1 MSFVNILPKSKKY
14 NILLNMT
21 TDAKQEF
28 EKLLKTLGEKYP
40 NEDLDM
46 VKLAYEFAYNAHQE
60 QKRRSGDDYI
70 IHPLATAQFLA
81 ELKMDIP
88 TIIAGLLHDV
98 PEDTAIT
105 IEDIKKNFGKEVAS
119 LVAGITKLGA
129 LKYRGMER
137 YAENLRRMFVAMSN
151 DIRVILIKFA
161 DRIHNLK
168 TLEFLPPEKQIRIAR
183 ESLEIYAPIADRLGI
198 GKIKGELED
207 LSFKYVYP
215 IDYKWIMEILPKKYK
230 EKERYLEKVKKRVAK
245 KLLDSGITLKNISI
259 HGRTK
264 HLYSLYKKLLRPPI
278 NRDLSKIYDLIALRI
293 IVPSVADC
301 YSALGVLHNLYRP
314 MPGRVKD
321 YIAQPKPNGY
331 QSLHTTVFTENGEIV
346 EFQIRTTD
354 MHEEAE
360 FGIAAH
366 WNYKENKGGINKKSI
381 KWIEELVKWQKQIQ
395 DNEQFLNDIKLDIFQ
410 NRIFVFTPTG
420 DVIDLPE
427 ESTPIDF
434 AYHVHS
440 SIGNQC
446 VGARVNDHLVSL
458 NSKLKSG
465 DIIEI
470 ITDKNRKMPGMDW
483 LENVKT
489 SMAKNKI
496 RSALNKS
503 RTIFRGIN
511 PNKKNQFDTNSPS
524 QPITSYSG
532 KMRDKTKKL

>member
-1 MSFVNILPKSKKY
+1 MIVDTKL
-14 NILLNMT
+14 
-21 TDAKQEF
+21 EF
-28 EKLLKTLGEKYP
+28 EKLLKILSEKYP

-46 VKLAYEFAYNAHQE
+46 VKLAYEFASSAHLG

-98 PEDTAIT
+98 PEDTSIT
-105 IEDIKKNFGKEVAS
+105 IEDIKKNFDKEIAI

-151 DIRVILIKFA
+151 DIRIILIKFA

-168 TLEFLPPEKQIRIAR
+168 TLEFLPPEKQIRIAT

-207 LSFKYVYP
+207 LSFKYVYSA
-215 IDYKWIMEILPKKYK
+215 DYKWIMEMLPKKYK
-230 EKERYLEKVKKRVAK
+230 EKERYLEKVKKRISK

-264 HLYSLYKKLLRPPI
+264 HLYSLYKKLLRPQI

-293 IVPSVADC
+293 IVPTVADC
-301 YSALGVLHNLYRP
+301 YSTLGILHNLYRP

-331 QSLHTTVFTENGEIV
+331 KSLHTTVFTENGEIV
-346 EFQIRTTD
+346 EFQIRTME

-366 WNYKENKGGINKKSI
+366 WNYKENKGSINRKSI

-446 VGARVNDHLVSL
+446 VGARINDHLVSL
-458 NSKLKSG
+458 DSKLKSG

-483 LENVKT
+483 LKSVKT

-496 RSALNKS
+496 RSALNK
-503 RTIFRGIN
+503 
-511 PNKKNQFDTNSPS
+511 
-524 QPITSYSG
+524 
-532 KMRDKTKKL
+532 TKKL

>member
-1 MSFVNILPKSKKY
+1 M
-14 NILLNMT
+14 LNQ
-21 TDAKQEF
+21 DANQEF
-28 EKLLKTLGEKYP
+28 EKLLNILREKYP

-46 VKLAYEFAYNAHQE
+46 VKLAYEFAANAHQG
-60 QKRRSGDDYI
+60 QKRKSGNDYI
-70 IHPLATAQFLA
+70 IHPIITAKFLA
-81 ELKMDIP
+81 ELKMDIA

-98 PEDTAIT
+98 PEDTAVT
-105 IEDIKKNFGKEVAS
+105 IEDIKKNFGKEVAT

-129 LKYRGMER
+129 LKYRGIER

-151 DIRVILIKFA
+151 DIRIIIIKFA

-168 TLEFLPPEKQIRIAR
+168 TLEYLPPEKQLRIAT

-207 LSFKYVYP
+207 LSFKYVHP
-215 IDYKWIMEILPKKYK
+215 ADYKWIMEILPKKYK
-230 EKERYLEKVKKRVAK
+230 AKERYLEKVKKRVAK
-245 KLLDSGITLKNISI
+245 KLLESSITLENISI

-264 HLYSLYKKLLRPPI
+264 HLYSLYKKLIRPHI

-293 IVPSVADC
+293 IVPTVADC

-331 QSLHTTVFTENGEIV
+331 QSLHTTVFTESGEIV
-346 EFQIRTTD
+346 EFQIRTID
-354 MHEEAE
+354 MHEAAE

-366 WNYKENKGGINKKSI
+366 WNYKENKGSINKKNT

-395 DNEQFLNDIKLDIFQ
+395 DNEQFLHDIKLDIFQ
-410 NRIFVFTPTG
+410 NRIFVFTPKG

-427 ESTPIDF
+427 TSTPIDF

-446 VGARVNDHLVSL
+446 VGAKVNDHLVSL
-458 NSKLKSG
+458 DSKLKSG
-465 DIIEI
+465 DIVEI
-470 ITDKNRKMPGMDW
+470 ITDKNRKKPGMDW
-483 LENVKT
+483 LESAKT
-489 SMAKNKI
+489 TMAKNKI

-503 RTIFRGIN
+503 RN
-511 PNKKNQFDTNSPS
+511 PIQNIRSYKKSS
-524 QPITSYSG
+524 E
-532 KMRDKTKKL
+532 R

>member
-1 MSFVNILPKSKKY
+1 MDQ
-14 NILLNMT
+14 LNPQ
-21 TDAKQEF
+21 QEF
-28 EKLLKTLGEKYP
+28 NYLLTTLREKNP
-40 NEDLDM
+40 DADLDM
-46 VKLAYEFAYNAHQE
+46 VKLAYEFAYNAHQG
-60 QKRRSGDDYI
+60 QKRRSGVDYI
-70 IHPLATAQFLA
+70 LHPIATAQFLA

-98 PEDTAIT
+98 PEDTSVT
-105 IEDIKKNFGKEVAS
+105 IEDIKKNFGKEVAT

-129 LKYRGMER
+129 LKYRGIER

-161 DRIHNLK
+161 DRINNLK
-168 TLEFLPPEKQIRIAR
+168 TLEFLPPEKQIRIAT

-215 IDYKWIMEILPKKYK
+215 DEYKWIMEILPNKYK
-230 EKERYLEKVKKRVAK
+230 EKERYLEKAKKRVTQ
-245 KLLDSGITLKNISI
+245 KLMDNNIPIKNISI

-264 HLYSLYKKLLRPPI
+264 HLYSLYKKLIKAPV

-293 IVPSVADC
+293 IVPTIADC
-301 YSALGVLHNLYRP
+301 YSTLGILHNLYRP

-346 EFQIRTTD
+346 EFQIRTTE

-366 WNYKENKGGINKKSI
+366 WNYKENKGNINKKNI
-381 KWIEELVKWQKQIQ
+381 KWIKELVKWQKQIQ
-395 DNEQFLNDIKLDIFQ
+395 DNEKFLHDIKLDIFQ
-410 NRIFVFTPTG
+410 NRIFVFTPKG

-458 NSKLKSG
+458 ESRLKSG
-465 DIIEI
+465 DIVEI
-470 ITDKNRKMPGMDW
+470 ITDKNRKMPGMNW
-483 LENVKT
+483 LESAKT
-489 SMAKNKI
+489 TMAKNKI
-496 RSALNKS
+496 RSAINKS
-503 RTIFRGIN
+503 
-511 PNKKNQFDTNSPS
+511 KN
-524 QPITSYSG
+524 Y
-532 KMRDKTKKL
+532 RR

>member
-1 MSFVNILPKSKKY
+1 MPY
-14 NILLNMT
+14 TDLNMINT
-21 TDAKQEF
+21 SPQLEL
-28 EKLLKTLGEKYP
+28 EKLLKTINEKYP
-40 NEDLDM
+40 GGDLDM
-46 VKLAYEFAYNAHQE
+46 VKLAYDFAHSAHLG

-98 PEDTAIT
+98 PEDTT
-105 IEDIKKNFGKEVAS
+105 TTLEDIKNNFGKEVAS

-168 TLEFLPPEKQIRIAR
+168 TLEFLPLEKQVRIAT

-215 IDYKWIMEILPKKYK
+215 ADYKWIMDILPKKYQEK
-230 EKERYLEKVKKRVAK
+230 EKYLEKVRKRVSK
-245 KLLDSGITLKNISI
+245 KLLDGGIVLSNISI

-264 HLYSLYKKLLRPPI
+264 HLYSLYKKLLRPPV

-301 YSALGVLHNLYRP
+301 YSTLGILHNLYRP

-346 EFQIRTTD
+346 EFQIRTTT

-366 WNYKENKGGINKKSI
+366 WNYKENKGSLNKKSF

-427 ESTPIDF
+427 ASTPIDF

-446 VGARVNDHLVSL
+446 VGSRVNDHMVSL
-458 NSKLKSG
+458 DSKLKSG
-465 DIIEI
+465 DIVEI

-483 LENVKT
+483 LESVKT

-496 RSALNKS
+496 RSALNRS
-503 RTIFRGIN
+503 
-511 PNKKNQFDTNSPS
+511 
-524 QPITSYSG
+524 
-532 KMRDKTKKL
+532 KKL

>member
-1 MSFVNILPKSKKY
+1 MDNLDP
-14 NILLNMT
+14 
-21 TDAKQEF
+21 AQEF
-28 EKLLKTLGEKYP
+28 ERLLTTLRERHP
-40 NEDLDM
+40 DADLDM
-46 VKLAYEFAYNAHQE
+46 VKLAYEFAYNAHLG
-60 QKRRSGDDYI
+60 QKRRSGVDYI
-70 IHPLATAQFLA
+70 LHPLATSQFLA
-81 ELKMDIP
+81 ELKMDLP

-98 PEDTAIT
+98 PEDTSVT
-105 IEDIKKNFGKEVAS
+105 IEDIKKNFGKEVAT

-151 DIRVILIKFA
+151 DIRIILIKFA
-161 DRIHNLK
+161 DRINNLK
-168 TLEFLPPEKQIRIAR
+168 TLEFLPPEKQIRIAT

-215 IDYKWIMEILPKKYK
+215 EEYKWIMEILPKKYK
-230 EKERYLEKVKKRVAK
+230 EKERYLEKAKKRVTQ
-245 KLLDSGITLKNISI
+245 KLMDNNISIKNISI

-264 HLYSLYKKLLRPPI
+264 HLYSLYKKLIKAPV

-293 IVPSVADC
+293 IVPTVADC
-301 YSALGVLHNLYRP
+301 YSTLGILHNLYRP

-331 QSLHTTVFTENGEIV
+331 QSLHTTVFTENGEVV
-346 EFQIRTTD
+346 EFQIRD
-354 MHEEAE
+354 LEMHEEAE

-366 WNYKENKGGINKKSI
+366 WNYKENKGSINKKNI

-395 DNEQFLNDIKLDIFQ
+395 DNEQFLHEIKLDIFQ
-410 NRIFVFTPTG
+410 NRIFVFTPKG

-446 VGARVNDHLVSL
+446 VGARVNDNLVSL
-458 NSKLKSG
+458 ESRLKSG

-470 ITDKNRKMPGMDW
+470 ITDKNRKMPGMNW
-483 LENVKT
+483 LESAKT
-489 SMAKNKI
+489 TMAKNKI

-503 RTIFRGIN
+503 
-511 PNKKNQFDTNSPS
+511 
-524 QPITSYSG
+524 
-532 KMRDKTKKL
+532 KKL

>member
-1 MSFVNILPKSKKY
+1 MDTNKEIQF
-14 NILLNMT
+14 T
-21 TDAKQEF
+21 
-28 EKLLKTLGEKYP
+28 KLLKTINETHP
-40 NEDLDM
+40 NADLDM
-46 VKLAYEFAYNAHQE
+46 VKLAYEFANNAHAG
-60 QKRRSGDDYI
+60 QKRKSGNDYI
-70 IHPLATAQFLA
+70 IHPIATAQFLA
-81 ELKMDIP
+81 EFKMDMP

-98 PEDTAIT
+98 PEDTDVT
-105 IEDIKKNFGKEVAS
+105 IEDIKKNFGKEVAT
-119 LVAGITKLGA
+119 LVSGVTKLGA

-168 TLEFLPPEKQIRIAR
+168 TLDYLPPEKQIRIAT

-207 LSFKYVYP
+207 LSFKYVHP
-215 IDYKWIMEILPKKYK
+215 KDYKWIIEILPHKYK
-230 EKERYLEKVKKRVAK
+230 EKEKHLEKVKKRVTK
-245 KLLDSGITLKNISI
+245 KLIEAGITFRNISI

-264 HLYSLYKKLLRPPI
+264 HLYSLYKKLLKPLI
-278 NRDLSKIYDLIALRI
+278 NRDLSKVYDLIALRI
-293 IVPSVADC
+293 IVPTVADC
-301 YSALGVLHNLYRP
+301 YSTLGVLHNLYRP

-346 EFQIRTTD
+346 EFQIRTTE

-366 WNYKENKGGINKKSI
+366 WNYKENKGNINKKSI
-381 KWIEELVKWQKQIQ
+381 KWIQELVKWQKQTA

-440 SIGNQC
+440 SIGDQC

-465 DIIEI
+465 DIVEI
-470 ITDKNRKMPGMDW
+470 ITDKNRKMPSMDW
-483 LENVKT
+483 LDSVKT
-489 SMAKNKI
+489 SMAKSKI
-496 RSALNKS
+496 RSALKKS
-503 RTIFRGIN
+503 
-511 PNKKNQFDTNSPS
+511 KLK
-524 QPITSYSG
+524 SY
-532 KMRDKTKKL
+532 R